1 VNSENRIQSHFRS
14 FNNITTVIAKSTAV
28 SALMC
33 KFLIS
38 RFDCSHHVVNSTKAC
53 LLKIEGYKNPLTKT
67 HPNYRSCP
75 DEKHIFPIPGKC
87 PKCIEDDTE
96 TEARRQEARQHSL
109 LGGLQSLWRGN
120 KNKPLPPL
128 PGQQRD
134 GSGSRPDISWPIPIA
149 IAPRPTSLASDDTT
163 GSDDKFF
170 PERAAA
176 RSARKIPLVAAPSRR
191 ARSTVGPPKIPERR
205 SSLPQVER
213 YAPKD
218 SRGLYIGTDPMPKP
232 RVQTIHRKP
241 VPTRASATNFS
252 YGKRENRLNSP
263 HVGKMQASSVESS
276 PYTMYESSSSNH
288 GSTSSGQ
295 EYDLFLSDTE
305 PSSSTSSQQEAEL
318 FLPDPAEKIT
328 THPSIL
334 LPARGRPI
342 LKKRNFAV
350 DFAQVPK
357 VHYDLTTYR
366 TATDRAPPRI
376 PSLEFDDY
384 HITLELDHVDPL
396 RSHPV
401 EVVEEWPLKTTR
413 PERPVPVMQRPPP
426 EQCLQPLDER
436 WSFAQRMARRNE

>member
-1 VNSENRIQSHFRS
+1 
-14 FNNITTVIAKSTAV
+14 
-28 SALMC
+28 MC
-33 KFLIS
+33 RFLIS
-38 RFDCSHHVVNSTKAC
+38 RFDCSHHVVNSTAAC
-53 LLKIEGYKNPLTKT
+53 SLKINNYRNPLTKT
-67 HPNYRSCP
+67 HPGYRSCP

-87 PKCIEDDTE
+87 PKCIEDDIE

-149 IAPRPTSLASDDTT
+149 IAPRPMSPASDDTA

-170 PERAAA
+170 PERAAE
-176 RSARKIPLVAAPSRR
+176 RSARKISIVAAPSRR

-205 SSLPQVER
+205 SSLPQGHMC
-213 YAPKD
+213 APKD
-218 SRGLYIGTDPMPKP
+218 SHGRYIGIDPMPKAVP
-232 RVQTIHRKP
+232 QTIRRKP
-241 VPTRASATNFS
+241 IPTRASTTNFS
-252 YGKRENRLNSP
+252 YGNRENRVNPP
-263 HVGKMQASSVESS
+263 HVGNMQALSAESS
-276 PYTMYESSSSNH
+276 PHTTYESSSSNH
-288 GSTSSGQ
+288 DSTSSRQ
-295 EYDLFLSDTE
+295 ESDLFLPDTE
-305 PSSSTSSQQEAEL
+305 PSSTSSSKHNSTSSQQEAEL
-318 FLPDPAEKIT
+318 FLPNPVEKLAT
-328 THPSIL
+328 YPSIL

-342 LKKRNFAV
+342 LRKRNFAT

-357 VHYDLTTYR
+357 VHYNF
-366 TATDRAPPRI
+366 TAHRRAPPRI

-384 HITLELDHVDPL
+384 PLMPELNHVDPL

-401 EVVEEWPLKTTR
+401 EVAEEWPLKTTR